1 MTSRLAESLDSL
13 LFNTTNQLTNKSAH
27 PGDLIDRWRLT
38 SDLFGRVFCDDVGIE
53 PCSVVRQLAGF
64 QLKEARFR
72 REMERLRNMA
82 TREITIDQVER
93 TRANLLVSTFKALN
107 NMYAVQCSRRVSTMS
122 GAATYPPPLC
132 LSRVKVTFKDEQGE
146 GSGVARSFF
155 TAFAEAVL
163 ADEPF
168 PTAVNFLAEP
178 SGLGGG
184 GGGGG
189 GSAALAGGSTCSPPP
204 QYIPFS
210 MHRYR
215 NSYRSS
221 GLSNER
227 RLNSTIIIRSSLR
240 ARDPPLPPSSL
251 LANTSPST
259 NLSQSKIYTN
269 ILKHK

>member
-1 MTSRLAESLDSL
+1 MNMSR
-13 LFNTTNQLTNKSAH
+13 SASKQSMSH

-38 SDLFGRVFCDDVGIE
+38 SDLFGRIFCDDVGIE

-64 QLKEARFR
+64 QLKEVRFR

-82 TREITIDQVER
+82 SREILIEVER
-93 TRANLLVSTFKALN
+93 SRVQLLVSAFKALN
-107 NMYAVQCSRRVSTMS
+107 NMYSVQCSRRVTTSS
-122 GAATYPPPLC
+122 ATYPPPLC

-168 PTAVNFLAEP
+168 ASAANFLCDVNSA
-178 SGLGGG
+178 GAL
-184 GGGGG
+184 
-189 GSAALAGGSTCSPPP
+189 GSANSSTCSPPP

-221 GLSNER
+221 GISNER

-240 ARDPPLPPSSL
+240 ARDTPIVNNPISS
-251 LANTSPST
+251 NR
-259 NLSQSKIYTN
+259 
-269 ILKHK
+269 ILKNKGLQLSPLCLLLLGI